1 MAELNTDDGGGGKKK
16 HGKQR
21 AKKSSTRIDMTPMVD
36 LGFLLLT
43 FFILT
48 TTFNKPQAMQ
58 LTMPKKIKDPS
69 ELENSSKVDDDHT
82 LNVLLTKDNT
92 VYWYFGIADPN
103 KGALPALNKVSYGPG
118 GLRKVLIE
126 ENNKRHRTYDEIEK
140 LKKMVE
146 EGKLPKDSLG
156 KKKMA
161 FFDDPKRKTST
172 LTVLLKPDKDAKYKN
187 IVDALDEMAI
197 CNIGIYALLESN
209 PIEDQMIANANS
221 YTK

>member
-1 MAELNTDDGGGGKKK
+1 MAQLNTDDGGGGKKK
-16 HGKQR
+16 HGKKR
-21 AKKSSTRIDMTPMVD
+21 AKKTSTHIDMTPMVD

-69 ELENSSKVDDDHT
+69 ELDNSNKVAADHT
-82 LNVLLTKDNT
+82 MNVLLTKDNT
-92 VYWYFGIADPN
+92 VYYYFGMADPS
-103 KGALPALNKVSYGPG
+103 KGALPSLNKVSFGPNG
-118 GLRKVLIE
+118 IRKVLIE
-126 ENNKRHRTYDEIEK
+126 ENNKRHRAYDEIEK
-140 LKKMVE
+140 LKKEVA

-156 KKKMA
+156 KRKID
-161 FFDDPKRKTST
+161 FFSDKSRKTSV

-197 CNIGIYALLESN
+197 CNIGIYALLEAN
-209 PIEDQMIANANS
+209 EVEQQMIANAAS
-221 YTK
+221 YN